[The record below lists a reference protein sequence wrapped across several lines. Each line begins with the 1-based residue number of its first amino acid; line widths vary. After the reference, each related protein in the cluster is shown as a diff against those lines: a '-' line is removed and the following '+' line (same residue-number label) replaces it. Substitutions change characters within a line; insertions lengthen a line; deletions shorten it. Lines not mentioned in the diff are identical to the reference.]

1 VGALLVI
8 VVIGGLVFHSAFP
21 KHMRAIRP
29 AGQLPHFQA
38 WLYSID
44 AVLPVINLGQKSA
57 WTPTGAAQIWYVFSV
72 LAGWLL
78 GLGFVA
84 YFTAKL
90 FRE

>member
-1 VGALLVI
+1 MVVVALI
-8 VVIGGLVFHSAFP
+8 VLDRGEGPSGFAVPPFH
-21 KHMRAIRP
+21 
-29 AGQLPHFQA
+29 A

-57 WTPTGAAQIWYVFSV
+57 WTTGAAQLWYAFSV
-72 LAGWLL
+72 IAGWLL